1 MAGLEPATIRLTV
14 EGSAIELLSIMVG
27 RVGIEPT
34 VFTLWV
40 PDLQS
45 GAFAS
50 YAYLPIN
57 IKIAEG
63 GTRTHGVSMCWFTKP
78 VPSPLG
84 NLSILLL
91 SRFELLLH
99 PFHGCVLTP
108 RR

>member
-14 EGSAIELLSIMVG
+14 EGSAIELHGIVVG

-63 GTRTHGVSMCWFTKP
+63 GTRTHGVSTCWFTKP

-91 SRFELLLH
+91 EGAAPSSH
-99 PFHGCVLTP
+99 P
-108 RR
+108 